1 MSSTLRSVAGEGRVS
16 WSPDKPQ
23 PGFTHHGVPSYQH
36 KNAMQTNYKK
46 KLRNRKI
53 KKFFTKGRIAGF
65 LLASF
70 GLVALWVLGEWLLIV
85 FLAMFPIVLWIVV
98 ITDIKQTWKQSLLP
112 FSTIRGASQ
121 GPVNLKGSLVGET
134 LIAPFS
140 GKRCKAWRVEIL
152 HGFRTKNR
160 SPKVVD
166 SQSSNHRYVLLDD
179 GTGTCVVPYGEDNW
193 ELAHKFVKEVFT
205 NGEIESFPEAG
216 NKLLIKQMFKGR
228 ELSGRYR
235 FIVKEYRIDEDDTVY
250 AAGVFKTTRAN
261 QTPYD
266 NSHLARIKRKGEA
279 ASWFSKWVIREVGDG
294 LQFDIDVQRSNWRKF
309 VDEQLS
315 NNAIKRTSDLPVT
328 QTINTLVET
337 TVDVVDGE
345 ATQQYH
351 RLSATNIDPL
361 VMRRKVMLRHF
372 AGVALAVLL
381 TAGLVYFVDPVLLVR
396 FFQALKG

>member
-1 MSSTLRSVAGEGRVS
+1 
-16 WSPDKPQ
+16 
-23 PGFTHHGVPSYQH
+23 
-36 KNAMQTNYKK
+36 MQTNYKK

-65 LLASF
+65 LLATF
-70 GLVALWVLGEWLLIV
+70 VLVLLWLLGDRSLIL
-85 FLAMFPIVLWIVV
+85 FFAIFPIVLWIVV
-98 ITDIKQTWKQSLLP
+98 IADIKQSWKTSLLP
-112 FSTIRGASQ
+112 YTTIRGASQ
-121 GPVNLKGSLVGET
+121 GPVKLKGSLVGET

-140 GKRCKAWRVEIL
+140 GKRCKAWRFKVVY
-152 HGFRTKNR
+152 GPRTKR
-160 SPKVVD
+160 ISPKLIA
-166 SQSSNHRYVLLDD
+166 SESSDHNYVLLND
-179 GTGTCVVPYGEDNW
+179 GTGTCVVPYASEHC
-193 ELAHKFVKEVFT
+193 ELERKLLKEVLS
-205 NGEIESFPEAG
+205 NGEIDNFADAG
-216 NKLLIKQMFKGR
+216 KKLLSDQILKGR
-228 ELSGRYR
+228 DFRGRYR
-235 FIVKEYRIDEDDTVY
+235 FIVSEYRIDEDDTVY
-250 AAGVFKTTRAN
+250 ATGVFKTTRAN

>member
-1 MSSTLRSVAGEGRVS
+1 LAFRRVVT
-16 WSPDKPQ
+16 DC
-23 PGFTHHGVPSYQH
+23 FR
-36 KNAMQTNYKK
+36 
-46 KLRNRKI
+46 RNRKI

-309 VDEQLS
+309 VEEQRRTDT
-315 NNAIKRTSDLPVT
+315 IKKTSDVPVA
-328 QTINTLVET
+328 QTVNTLT
-337 TVDVVDGE
+337 QSTVDVIDGN
-345 ATQQYH
+345 ATQQYQQ
-351 RLSATNIDPL
+351 LSLTNLSPIK
-361 VMRRKVMLRHF
+361 MRQKTLLRHVV
-372 AGVALAVLL
+372 GVAAALLL
-381 TAGLVYFVDPVLLVR
+381 TALVLYFYDPVLLLS
-396 FFQALKG
+396 FFQALKA